1 MTAHTKNRM
10 TAPSDLLDRAAPKWQ
25 TRDDVDQ
32 VGQLLGMLSEI
43 S

>member
-1 MTAHTKNRM
+1 MTAHTMNRM
-10 TAPSDLLDRAAPKWQ
+10 TAPSDLLDRAAPRWHA
-25 TRDDVDQ
+25 RDEAYQ